1 MKDVSYFRLHEQARG
16 YVLDDQGRIR
26 QHMVLFI
33 DGDQARDRD
42 RLSDHVSK
50 MESST
55 SYRHYLEDK
64 KS

>member
-1 MKDVSYFRLHEQARG
+1 LKDVSYFRLHEQARG

-42 RLSDHVSK
+42 RLSDHV
-50 MESST
+50 ESST